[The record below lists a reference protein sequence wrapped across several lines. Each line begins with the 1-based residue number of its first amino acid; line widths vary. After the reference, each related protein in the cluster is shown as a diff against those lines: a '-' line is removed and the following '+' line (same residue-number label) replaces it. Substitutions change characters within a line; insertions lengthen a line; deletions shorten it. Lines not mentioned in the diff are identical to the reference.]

1 MERDPKKLVG
11 VGVLLVTYAILSVI
25 AVYCVFFS
33 SSAASPAVGVAAII
47 GMAALSLVAL
57 VVSGQDIHVRAN
69 TNNRTLDLAS
79 QTVTFMREGLSQ
91 ESAQA
96 VCDLLLTAVTAC
108 SVAITDRTQILG
120 FSGVDRKNH
129 EQGTPIQT
137 VVTLDTLEDGQT
149 RVVETANALGFKGD
163 GAKIKG
169 AIIVPLVVR
178 ENIVGTLKFYYTS
191 ASRMD
196 EDQLAMAEGFA
207 QLLSTQ
213 LSLSYLEQQAE
224 LAARMELKALQAQIN
239 PHFLFNTINTI
250 ASYTRTDPTK
260 ARTMLREFAV
270 YYRRLLENSEDL
282 IPLASEIEQTE
293 RYLMFQRARF
303 GEDSVQMQISDLGEL
318 GELRVP
324 AFILQPLV
332 ENAVGHGRRPDG
344 STLHIA
350 VTVKPVGDDAIISV
364 TDDGVGIPPERLAT
378 VVDGGSKT
386 GMGIALKN
394 VNARLRGYF
403 GSLSGLSIQSV
414 EGEGTT
420 VVLLLSE
427 ALAAP
432 EQEAEELSKGDL
444 DKLLE
449 G

>member
-108 SVAITDRTQILG
+108 SVAITNRTMILG

-350 VTVKPVGDDAIISV
+350 VTVTPVGDDAVISV

-394 VNARLRGYF
+394 VNARLKGYF

-427 ALAAP
+427 ALSSP
-432 EQEAEELSKGDL
+432 EHEAEELSKGDL

>member
-350 VTVKPVGDDAIISV
+350 VTVKPVGDDAVISV